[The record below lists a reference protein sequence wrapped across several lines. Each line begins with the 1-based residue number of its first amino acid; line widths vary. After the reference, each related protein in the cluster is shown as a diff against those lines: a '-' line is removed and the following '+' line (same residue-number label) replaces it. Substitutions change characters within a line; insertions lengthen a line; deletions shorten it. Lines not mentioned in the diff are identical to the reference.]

1 MTTDAT
7 QVTQADRESAAD
19 NVLRRL
25 RFSHGGLSSWM
36 EEACN
41 SIRRAEQDDHPE
53 VQAFARHRETTTATL
68 TAQVEA
74 LTAER
79 DALRERHAIAEAEL
93 TANEQEVTRLQIALA
108 RYGDRVRM
116 ANAPAELQETIDT
129 ALATVA
135 ALASTSE
142 GEG

>member
-7 QVTQADRESAAD
+7 QVTQADREAAAGCIARG
-19 NVLRRL
+19 V
-25 RFSHGGLSSWM
+25 SHPSLDSILSGEKDSWFF
-36 EEACN
+36 
-41 SIRRAEQDDHPE
+41 

-142 GEG
+142 GEGA

>member
-7 QVTQADRESAAD
+7 QVTQADREAAAGCIARG
-19 NVLRRL
+19 V
-25 RFSHGGLSSWM
+25 SHPSLDSILSGEKDSWFF
-36 EEACN
+36 
-41 SIRRAEQDDHPE
+41 

-79 DALRERHAIAEAEL
+79 DALRGKMAEL
-93 TANEQEVTRLQIALA
+93 ADHFEEKANEEPYGPRWAPL
-108 RYGDRVRM
+108 RYAATKVR
-116 ANAPAELQETIDT
+116 
-129 ALATVA
+129 A

-142 GEG
+142 GEGA